1 MEYALDDIQ
10 NISIDGASRSSRW
23 KALRGYLKQIIE
35 IADENSDRLSS
46 LESETSKLRESNLKL
61 TEVIQVLSDLANEE
75 VQREVSLTLND
86 TDYDIVID
94 TPEGIISTSGSAAQP
109 CNTALS
115 SPENVERQDVY
126 TIDEFVEMLKGAPRM
141 GEKTL
146 KQVAEYL
153 NVNCGYASQP
163 SLDLGI
169 ENGEIR
175 E

>member
-23 KALRGYLKQIIE
+23 KALRGYLKQIIK

-46 LESETSKLRESNLKL
+46 LENEASRLRESNLKL
-61 TEVIQVLSDLANEE
+61 TEAVQVLSDLANEE
-75 VQREVSLTLND
+75 VQREISLTLND

-94 TPEGIISTSGSAAQP
+94 TPEPTPSFSDAAASP
-109 CNTALS
+109 CNSAPP
-115 SPENVERQDVY
+115 SPEIVERKDAY
-126 TIDEFVEMLKGAPRM
+126 TVDEFVEMLKGAPRM

-146 KQVAEYL
+146 KQVADYL
-153 NVNCGYASQP
+153 NANCGHSSQP
-163 SLDLGI
+163 SFDFEI
-169 ENGEIR
+169 EDGEIL

>member
-23 KALRGYLKQIIE
+23 KALRGYLKQIIK

-46 LESETSKLRESNLKL
+46 LENEASKLRESNLKL
-61 TEVIQVLSDLANEE
+61 TEAVQVLSDLANEE
-75 VQREVSLTLND
+75 VQREISLTLND

-94 TPEGIISTSGSAAQP
+94 TPESTFPFSDAATPP
-109 CNTALS
+109 CNSAPP
-115 SPENVERQDVY
+115 SPEIAEREDAY
-126 TIDEFVEMLKGAPRM
+126 TVDEFVEMLKGAPRM

-146 KQVAEYL
+146 KLVADYL

-163 SLDLGI
+163 SFDF
-169 ENGEIR
+169 EAEDGETH